1 MEKERLTNEK
11 LRQKS
16 KSQFDLVNY
25 AIRMAEYFIKSGK
38 EPQFHSGLKNPALQV
53 LAEIASN
60 KGQLEEIPELIIEVD
75 EEEISPK
82 HSVNGREQKENH
94 SSYSKTGDRKKAK
107 SRLDT
112 W

>member
-1 MEKERLTNEK
+1 MEKERLTNEQ

-25 AIRMAEYFIKSGK
+25 AIKLAEYFIRSGH
-38 EPQFHSGLKNPALQV
+38 EPSYHSGLKNPALQV

-60 KGQLEEIPELIIEVD
+60 KGELEEIPEIIIEEEEV
-75 EEEISPK
+75 EEISYK
-82 HSVNGREQKENH
+82 ANVNGKEHRESASPKGGE
-94 SSYSKTGDRKKAK
+94 KKKAK